1 MRVGL
6 RSKRVEKTFL
16 CGDIRILALTGLW
29 SRNRRVHTLRWNML
43 ANVGSSMASATVNV
57 TSLLSSHGLD
67 LRQMIDVPEVVE
79 AADELDKRLPHP
91 PVTGNNWGTIEDRLD
106 EAMRA
111 RLLEF
116 GKAVV

>member
-1 MRVGL
+1 M
-6 RSKRVEKTFL
+6 
-16 CGDIRILALTGLW
+16 TGLAAGG
-29 SRNRRVHTLRWNML
+29 VVEPTGAL
-43 ANVGSSMASATVNV
+43 AMIGTGGPEWVIPLHRANEATA
-57 TSLLSSHGLD
+57 
-67 LRQMIDVPEVVE
+67 EVIE
-79 AADELDKRLPHP
+79 AADELDKRLAHP